1 MHSVLCYK
9 QWGALAVAK
18 RVEAFIVS
26 DLGSVVMQG
35 LPNQD
40 MFDFL
45 FEPVDEN
52 ASKKRQARELGTN

>member
-1 MHSVLCYK
+1 M
-9 QWGALAVAK
+9 AK
-18 RVEAFIVS
+18 RVEAVIVS

-35 LPNQD
+35 LPDQD

-45 FEPVDEN
+45 FEPADEN